1 MKSLGK
7 RTTQLFKFFF
17 KKKDI
22 PILEDDLDETLMKK
36 VEKYS
41 IYNNINYT
49 LIDNYHEIID
59 VESQKFL
66 DLNIKIMTPNE
77 DKLENSV
84 LIAINFLDE
93 NQERVLN
100 SEEFPINKKIGSY
113 QYLSV
118 GTLENP
124 INNNILIKI
133 ENTLIKFVEI
143 NILNW
148 KKGNLN
154 YICGEVEKTF
164 LSTGLGAKKNTDP
177 VDEYL
182 SLLKPTDKLIILYTT
197 APYIGHET
205 LELRPNRLAKEYI
218 ELGYKVIFFSFS
230 RIPLELIQPELYKG
244 NLLQCYKDDLLQ
256 ILAKLSNKTLK
267 EKIFICSSFP
277 DIFAMTAIEKLKL
290 ERNWHTVYEIRDDME
305 EFNRVGYSKWYSS
318 QLEIKVAQLA
328 DKVVTVS
335 PRLAQKIKIMA
346 SLNIRSNKVKV
357 IQNAAPNKLIEKSA
371 YLRSTDYFQVKTN
384 SKKIGYI
391 GHLTP
396 SWFDWPLLIKAAKA
410 HPEWVF
416 EIIGHG
422 MPNNLSL
429 PDNLVIL
436 GSKTH
441 DEFLKISEEWKVG
454 LIPFIKSPLTSG
466 VDPNKIYEY
475 LSANLLVVT
484 ANMGSVK
491 ECPGTY
497 VYDDPCEFETEL
509 LKAMDVTYT
518 TELLKNITDYVEHSR
533 WSERAKSMIKF
544 IKN

>member
-1 MKSLGK
+1 MKS
-7 RTTQLFKFFF
+7 QLHLYLKNKIKHEGVFLEDKHLDLLCDLIIEKKFIYHGYDSNLELYQKIESLNQKIIYYEEIINSTNFEDSKKTIAHLVGRLVIDFFKNPIRNFITPKKLIYIYVVFLERKKIKFNLSNFENFIFKFFHHKWSF
-17 KKKDI
+17 LKENTQLTYTDSLLFDHDPDFSNKDI
-22 PILEDDLDETLMKK
+22 GQ
-36 VEKYS
+36 
-41 IYNNINYT
+41 
-49 LIDNYHEIID
+49 DN
-59 VESQKFL
+59 
-66 DLNIKIMTPNE
+66 
-77 DKLENSV
+77 
-84 LIAINFLDE
+84 
-93 NQERVLN
+93 
-100 SEEFPINKKIGSY
+100 
-113 QYLSV
+113 
-118 GTLENP
+118 NP
-124 INNNILIKI
+124 I
-133 ENTLIKFVEI
+133 
-143 NILNW
+143 
-148 KKGNLN
+148 
-154 YICGEVEKTF
+154 
-164 LSTGLGAKKNTDP
+164 
-177 VDEYL
+177 DEYL

-396 SWFDWPLLIKAAKA
+396 SWFDWPLLIKVAKA

-497 VYDDPCEFETEL
+497 VYDAPCEFETEL

-518 TELLKNITDYVEHSR
+518 TELLKNITNYVEHSR